1 MTDDSQKPPIVPV
14 NGKEA
19 DLRKA
24 LPLTLGDAES
34 LKKQGVSLLISGDNP
49 EIAYPLARYI
59 LKKAN
64 ADITDDEIG
73 LLPLRWI
80 TRIIEIFGELQGG
93 QDIPF

>member
-1 MTDDSQKPPIVPV
+1 MTDDSQKPPIVPI

-24 LPLTLGDAES
+24 LPLTLGDAED
-34 LKKQGVSLLISGDNP
+34 LKRQGVKLLSAVSDA

-59 LKKAN
+59 IKKAN
-64 ADITDDEIG
+64 SEITDDEIG
-73 LLPLRWI
+73 ALPLNWI